1 MLEIKAQA
9 SYPCQICRVLVLIL
23 LYISVTQIVQNFESI
38 DFFGLRHQVGPVP
51 PVVDLV
57 GIVGFVFG
65 LWVLCERVVVGKLLG
80 GCGRTEE
87 KNGQAGTPG
96 TAPTSL

>member
-1 MLEIKAQA
+1 MFEIKALA
-9 SYPCQICRVLVLIL
+9 SDPCQICRAMVLIL

-38 DFFGLRHQVGPVP
+38 DFFGLRHQVGQVP
-51 PVVDLV
+51 LVVDLV
-57 GIVGFVFG
+57 GIVGFAFG

-80 GCGRTEE
+80 GCVGTEE

-96 TAPTSL
+96 TASTPP